1 MRSTENQPIETIA
14 LIGDPPRPTV
24 PREHRT
30 ESFHTVNQKYYLCP
44 TGLNYGEQAG
54 TRGFLWARRSPQSS
68 KTRSSFR
75 HKMQIT
81 FLEAKS
87 EAITHNEGVPNNFN
101 RIMMIAIAT
110 NANACSKW

>member
-1 MRSTENQPIETIA
+1 
-14 LIGDPPRPTV
+14 
-24 PREHRT
+24 
-30 ESFHTVNQKYYLCP
+30 
-44 TGLNYGEQAG
+44 
-54 TRGFLWARRSPQSS
+54 
-68 KTRSSFR
+68 
-75 HKMQIT
+75 MQIT